1 MIISSV
7 TNALIYK
14 TGQPGKE
21 AAPVTQAFRQ
31 TTAGAGSGLPQDIMG
46 VAEAPDGNTLVS
58 GQSYEK
64 EMGGKG
70 QKTLS
75 V

>member
-31 TTAGAGSGLPQDIMG
+31 TTAGAGSGLLLEMQG
-46 VAEAPDGNTLVS
+46 VAEAPEES
-58 GQSYEK
+58 FW
-64 EMGGKG
+64 
-70 QKTLS
+70 
-75 V
+75 

>member
-31 TTAGAGSGLPQDIMG
+31 TTAGAGHFPN
-46 VAEAPDGNTLVS
+46 ER
-58 GQSYEK
+58 
-64 EMGGKG
+64 
-70 QKTLS
+70 
-75 V
+75 

>member
-21 AAPVTQAFRQ
+21 AAPVTQAFRP
-31 TTAGAGSGLPQDIMG
+31 TTAGAGHFREWKMSRRRNGRKL
-46 VAEAPDGNTLVS
+46 LKC
-58 GQSYEK
+58 GQSYEIK
-64 EMGGKG
+64 EGV
-70 QKTLS
+70 LL
-75 V
+75 

>member
-21 AAPVTQAFRQ
+21 AVPVTQAFRQ
-31 TTAGAGSGLPQDIMG
+31 TTAGAGHFR
-46 VAEAPDGNTLVS
+46 
-58 GQSYEK
+58 YED
-64 EMGGKG
+64 ES
-70 QKTLS
+70 QKNQRKL
-75 V
+75 